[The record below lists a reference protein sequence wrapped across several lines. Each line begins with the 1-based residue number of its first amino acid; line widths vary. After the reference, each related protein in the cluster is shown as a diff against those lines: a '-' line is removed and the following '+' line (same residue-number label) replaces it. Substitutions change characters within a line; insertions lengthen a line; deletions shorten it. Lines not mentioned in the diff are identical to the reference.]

1 MRNGSVRKCN
11 VITLLTGLALASS
24 SMSAAA
30 EGILRDPT
38 RPYTARVRQAVTAPR
53 YIVDAIFVSARR
65 SIAVV
70 NGQRVRVGE
79 KVGAATVIAIEKDHL
94 VLMVNGKR
102 LTATLAHGAIRR

>member
-1 MRNGSVRKCN
+1 VHKRNGIR
-11 VITLLTGLALASS
+11 LLLGVALASS
-24 SMSAAA
+24 SISAAA

-38 RPYTARVRQAVTAPR
+38 RPYTARVPQTVTAPR
-53 YIVDAIFVSARR
+53 YTVDAIFVSARR

-79 KVGAATVIAIEKDHL
+79 QVGAATVIAIEKDHL

-102 LTATLAHGAIRR
+102 LTATLTHGTIRQ